1 MGVFY
6 EPVNINTMKSVFL
19 ILSIV
24 LALPYSGNTQSIKTL
39 NKPLM
44 EGLDE
49 VTPYHDGLAALRKGS
64 RWAFIDMDGN
74 LVIDFRGDLVWKENA
89 DPEAYGVNAVPYPRF
104 QDGRCM
110 FEAAGDD
117 DIPVYG
123 FIDRQ
128 GKTVIAPE
136 YLNLTEFRDGYAVGI
151 FVKKTFRGKNKFQL
165 NIFDYSF
172 MEAVLNPQGEI
183 VWPIGER
190 QNILMQKRRYE
201 LPSLNA
207 RIIGNGLLVV
217 KTEQGTWEIRR
228 MKLEPEASGL

>member
-1 MGVFY
+1 
-6 EPVNINTMKSVFL
+6 MKRVFL
-19 ILSIV
+19 ILTLL
-24 LALPYSGNTQSIKTL
+24 LAMPFSGNTQSIKTL
-39 NKPLM
+39 NKPIM

-49 VTPYHDGLAALRKGS
+49 VTPFHDGLAAVRKGS
-64 RWAFIDMDGN
+64 QWGFIDMDGT
-74 LVIDFRGDLVWKENA
+74 LVIDFRDDLVWKEGA
-89 DPEAYGVNAVPYPRF
+89 APEAYGVQAVPYPHF

-110 FEAAGDD
+110 FQAAGDD

-123 FIDRQ
+123 FIDRE

-136 YLNLTEFRDGYAVGI
+136 YLNLTEFKDGYAVGI

-172 MEAVLNPQGEI
+172 MEAVLNPEGEI

-201 LPSLNA
+201 MPALNA
-207 RIIGNGLLVV
+207 RITGNGLLVV
-217 KTEQGTWEIRR
+217 KTDQGTWEIRR
-228 MKLEPEASGL
+228 MKLGSEVTGL